1 MTKYI
6 IRRLLSLIPILL
18 GIILLIMGI
27 MSLIPGSPGLA
38 ILGPDAPAEAVEEL
52 NHELG
57 YDQPFLTRYVTYVA
71 NLLKGDLGDSYRTSR
86 PVWYEISRRLPTSV
100 TLAFLAVGLAMLIAI
115 PLGILSAVKQYSLA
129 DVSLTT
135 LAMVLNSMPTFW
147 LGLMLTIIFSLKL
160 GLLPSIGL
168 DSPKHYVL
176 PVIALSSYT
185 IASLMRLTRT
195 TMLETIRQDYVRTA
209 RAKGQKESVVIFR
222 HALQN
227 ALLPVITSAGM
238 SFGKMIGGVVAVE
251 SVFSIDGVGNMIL
264 SAIRNKDVM
273 LVTGGI
279 LCLATIYMLVL
290 LFVDIL
296 YAVIDPRVREKYRNK
311 Y

>member
-1 MTKYI
+1 MAKYI
-6 IRRLLSLIPILL
+6 TRRLLSLIPILL
-18 GIILLIMGI
+18 GIIFLIMAI
-27 MSLIPGSPGLA
+27 MSMIPGSPGLA
-38 ILGPDAPAEAVEEL
+38 ILGPDAPADAVAEL

-57 YDQPFLTRYVTYVA
+57 YDQPFLVRYVTYVA

-86 PVWYEISRRLPTSV
+86 SVWYEIGRRLPTSV
-100 TLAFLAVGLAMLIAI
+100 TLAILAVGFAMVVAI

-129 DVSLTT
+129 DTMLTT
-135 LAMVLNSMPTFW
+135 VAMVLNSMPTFW
-147 LGLMLTIIFSLKL
+147 FGLMLTILFSLRL
-160 GLLPSIGL
+160 GILPSIGL
-168 DSPKHYVL
+168 NSPKHYIL

-209 RAKGQKESVVIFR
+209 RAKGQKERIVIFK

-251 SVFSIDGVGNMIL
+251 SVFTIDGVGNMIL

-279 LCLATIYMLVL
+279 LCLAAIYMLVL
-290 LFVDIL
+290 LCVDIL
-296 YAVIDPRVREKYRNK
+296 YAIIDPRVREKYRNK

>member
-1 MTKYI
+1 
-6 IRRLLSLIPILL
+6 
-18 GIILLIMGI
+18 
-27 MSLIPGSPGLA
+27 
-38 ILGPDAPAEAVEEL
+38 
-52 NHELG
+52 
-57 YDQPFLTRYVTYVA
+57 
-71 NLLKGDLGDSYRTSR
+71 
-86 PVWYEISRRLPTSV
+86 
-100 TLAFLAVGLAMLIAI
+100 
-115 PLGILSAVKQYSLA
+115 
-129 DVSLTT
+129 
-135 LAMVLNSMPTFW
+135 
-147 LGLMLTIIFSLKL
+147 
-160 GLLPSIGL
+160 
-168 DSPKHYVL
+168 
-176 PVIALSSYT
+176 
-185 IASLMRLTRT
+185 
-195 TMLETIRQDYVRTA
+195 MLETIRQDYVRTA
-209 RAKGQKESVVIFR
+209 RAKGQKERIVIFK

-251 SVFSIDGVGNMIL
+251 SVFSVDGVGNMIL

>member
-6 IRRLLSLIPILL
+6 TRRLLSLIPILL

-57 YDQPFLTRYVTYVA
+57 YDQPFFIRYVTYVA

-100 TLAFLAVGLAMLIAI
+100 TLAFFAVGLAMAIAI

-135 LAMVLNSMPTFW
+135 LAMILNSMPTFW

-168 DSPKHYVL
+168 DSAKHYVL

-209 RAKGQKESVVIFR
+209 RAKGQK
-222 HALQN
+222 
-227 ALLPVITSAGM
+227 
-238 SFGKMIGGVVAVE
+238 IGRAHV
-251 SVFSIDGVGNMIL
+251 
-264 SAIRNKDVM
+264 
-273 LVTGGI
+273 
-279 LCLATIYMLVL
+279 
-290 LFVDIL
+290 
-296 YAVIDPRVREKYRNK
+296 
-311 Y
+311 